1 MTKNN
6 AGFTIIEL
14 MIVVAIIALLAGILV
29 PVLAEGSASARD
41 SRRAHDLRAIQAA
54 LADYREDF
62 GAYPTTGGDWQGDSD
77 ADGNMGYGLN
87 GYIPA
92 LVPDYL
98 PALPKDPDPRYP
110 NATMGYAYRS
120 DGVDFKCIAPCTPE
134 SYGPSNPFRDPAA
147 PDTNWQVSSPG
158 GYNW

>member
-1 MTKNN
+1 MKKNS
-6 AGFTIIEL
+6 GFTIIEL
-14 MIVVAIIALLAGILV
+14 LIVVMIIAMLAGILV
-29 PVLAEGSASARD
+29 PVLAEGASSARD

-54 LADYREDF
+54 LADYFEDF
-62 GAYPTTGGDWQGDSD
+62 KQYPSTNGNWLGDSTNDGGLGYD
-77 ADGNMGYGLN
+77 AA
-87 GYIPA
+87 GYIPG

-120 DGVDFKCIAPCTPE
+120 DGVNFKCIARGTPE
-134 SYGPSNPFRDPAA
+134 SYGPSNPFRDPSA
-147 PDTNWQVSSPG
+147 PLTNWQVSSPG

>member
-1 MTKNN
+1 MTRKN
-6 AGFTIIEL
+6 AGFTILEL
-14 MIVVAIIALLAGILV
+14 MIVVVIIAMLAGILV
-29 PVLAEGSASARD
+29 PVLAEGSAAARD

-54 LADYREDF
+54 LADYKEDF
-62 GAYPTTGGDWQGDSD
+62 GSYPTTNGNWQGDST
-77 ADGNMGYGLN
+77 ADGGMGYDAN
-87 GYIPA
+87 GYLPG

-98 PALPKDPDPRYP
+98 PALPRDPDPRYP

-120 DGVDFKCIAPCTPE
+120 DGVDFKCIARGTPE

-147 PDTNWQVSSPG
+147 PNTNWQVSSPG

>member
-1 MTKNN
+1 MNRRK

-14 MIVVAIIALLAGILV
+14 LIVVLVIAMLAGILV
-29 PVLAEGSASARD
+29 PVLADSAAAARD
-41 SRRAHDLRAIQAA
+41 ARRGHDLRAIQSA
-54 LADYREDF
+54 LADYHEDF
-62 GAYPTTGGDWQGDSD
+62 GVYPTTNGNWQGD
-77 ADGNMGYGLN
+77 AQGDGGMGYGAT
-87 GYIPA
+87 GYIPG

-120 DGVDFKCIAPCTPE
+120 DGADFKCIARGTPE
-134 SYGPSNPFRDPAA
+134 SYGPSNPFRDPSA
-147 PDTNWQVSSPG
+147 PLTNWQVSSPG